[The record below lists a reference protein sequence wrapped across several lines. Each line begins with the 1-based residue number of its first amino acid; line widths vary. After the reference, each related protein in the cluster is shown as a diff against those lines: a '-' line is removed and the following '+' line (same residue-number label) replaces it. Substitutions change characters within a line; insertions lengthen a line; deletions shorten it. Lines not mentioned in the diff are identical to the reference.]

1 MKSKP
6 NNSHTPE
13 AREGKREGGGME
25 RFLLMY
31 DKTKSRFM
39 IAKFG
44 ECNIVYFGSC
54 MELFSTET
62 FLHLTLWESLN
73 SREMTHKLLSIR
85 LAIQFTALN
94 VTSTEGG
101 MSHGSW
107 SDIYT
112 WVMCGKACSLQ
123 WTPNPHVL
131 QWGIWTMCFQCGH
144 YCMFNS

>member
-62 FLHLTLWESLN
+62 FLHLTL
-73 SREMTHKLLSIR
+73 
-85 LAIQFTALN
+85 
-94 VTSTEGG
+94 
-101 MSHGSW
+101 
-107 SDIYT
+107 
-112 WVMCGKACSLQ
+112 
-123 WTPNPHVL
+123 
-131 QWGIWTMCFQCGH
+131 
-144 YCMFNS
+144 